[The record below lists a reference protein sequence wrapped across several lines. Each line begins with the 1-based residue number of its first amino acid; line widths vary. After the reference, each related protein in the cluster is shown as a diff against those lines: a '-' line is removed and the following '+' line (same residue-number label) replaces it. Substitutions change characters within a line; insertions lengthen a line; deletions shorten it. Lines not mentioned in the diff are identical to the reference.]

1 MGNAKTAAGYGINQ
15 AQSQVADGLLRSL
28 ETHDIYDDSGDPT
41 ENAAV
46 AAALMREAA
55 SLAAQI
61 GTLLE
66 EAQSRINAQGYN
78 SSDEP

>member
-15 AQSQVADGLLRSL
+15 ALSQVADGLLRSL
-28 ETHDIYDDSGDPT
+28 ETHDIYDDSGDPA
-41 ENAAV
+41 ENAA

-66 EAQSRINAQGYN
+66 EAQSRISRQGYN
-78 SSDEP
+78 APGAP